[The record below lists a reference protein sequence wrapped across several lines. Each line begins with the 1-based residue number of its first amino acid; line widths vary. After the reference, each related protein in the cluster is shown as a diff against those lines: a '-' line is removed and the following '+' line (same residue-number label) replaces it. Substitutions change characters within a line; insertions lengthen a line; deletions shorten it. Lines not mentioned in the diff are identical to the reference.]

1 MSILGRVGSLGNLV
15 MKQLLTA
22 LSLFFSV
29 TAMGQ
34 EVHLICT
41 GEKTFHVSGFS
52 VSPSNDPLTMTYNER
67 KKMMESQLLSP
78 TCEPNRVPLETC
90 RCKFT
95 KNIISCSGMSRSSL
109 KEQPLSIW
117 RFNFELNRVNGKLSG
132 IKQFSNSGN
141 SNEFNHNEHFDYQCN
156 KASPRF

>member
-1 MSILGRVGSLGNLV
+1 MSTLGRVGSLGTFV
-15 MKQLLTA
+15 MKKLLTA

-29 TAMGQ
+29 TVMGQ
-34 EVHLICT
+34 EVHLICA
-41 GEKTFHVSGFS
+41 GETTFHVGGFS
-52 VSPSNDPLTMTYNER
+52 VSPNNDPLTMTYDER
-67 KKMMESQLLSP
+67 KKSMESQLLSP

-109 KEQPLSIW
+109 NEQPLSIW
-117 RFNFELNRVNGKLSG
+117 RFNFELNRVSGKLSG

-141 SNEFNHNEHFDYQCN
+141 SNEFNHNEYFDYQCN
-156 KASPRF
+156 KASTRF